1 MSLLPNYSL
10 IIQMKSN
17 SKGGDKLTEE
27 QKRNLE
33 QLRTYDEK
41 MKKLKA
47 QYDQTKLKYEGLYA
61 RTILSAVRKYDW
73 SVEQFL
79 EVVQDCGRR
88 LVENKL
94 HTMNKSN
101 QQSNDNH
108 TNGNT

>member
-1 MSLLPNYSL
+1 M
-10 IIQMKSN
+10 
-17 SKGGDKLTEE
+17 TEE

-79 EVVQDCGRR
+79 EIVQDCGRR
-88 LVENKL
+88 LTDGRVRSLNK
-94 HTMNKSN
+94 
-101 QQSNDNH
+101 NDTVNNNI
-108 TNGNT
+108 TSDG

>member
-1 MSLLPNYSL
+1 M
-10 IIQMKSN
+10 
-17 SKGGDKLTEE
+17 TEE

-47 QYDQTKLKYEGLYA
+47 QYDQTKLKYDALYA

-88 LVENKL
+88 LTDGRVRSLNK
-94 HTMNKSN
+94 
-101 QQSNDNH
+101 NDTVHNNI
-108 TNGNT
+108 TSDG